1 MTSSWILIA
10 GCGVVTALPILTRA
24 LQRRLDPFEPVV
36 LFSLAWA
43 VMFVLRPS
51 VMIAD
56 GSFGFWGVDLR
67 GTLPLAL
74 FLGLVGAVA
83 FVCGYELRAGAS
95 LARRLPTPGELD
107 TRATAVSGIAV
118 AVIGVVFFV
127 VLLPASDPLESLRV
141 VLGGRDKALG
151 EVLADSSTYVFYAS
165 WALVPASLVLAGVA
179 FRARRPVYWI
189 LAGVVL
195 GVALLRTVPFGSR
208 MALLPLLGGLLVL
221 WYVLQ
226 GRRPSVRSV
235 ALLALA
241 AVCLSYVL
249 VVVRDPERRGDLSG
263 EVRRVVERPHAILYP
278 LTGGEDAEMV
288 PALAGALTAIPDE
301 LGYRFGAATLGDLVS
316 RPIPRELWADKPL
329 PAREQVIRQVWPQFY
344 PGLNPT
350 FTPILAFYRDLSVAG
365 VVIGMAL
372 LGIAARVLYAW
383 FRARSESFAAQ
394 LLFAATVWFTVIAI
408 RNDPVDTVVFAL
420 FLVAPVIAIVAVSG
434 DTGRLANALR
444 RTPPEPDHAR
454 TPRSATRDTAPL

>member
-1 MTSSWILIA
+1 MTTSWILIA
-10 GCGVVTALPILTRA
+10 GCGAVTALPIVTRA
-24 LQRRLDPFEPVV
+24 LQRRLDPFEPIV

-67 GTLPLAL
+67 DTLPLAL
-74 FLGLVGAVA
+74 FLGLVGAVG
-83 FVCGYELRAGAS
+83 FVCGYEVRAGAS
-95 LARRLPTPGELD
+95 LARRLPTPGDLD
-107 TRATAVSGIAV
+107 TRATAVSAIFVAAVGI
-118 AVIGVVFFV
+118 VFFV
-127 VLLPASDPLESLRV
+127 VLLPASDPRESLDV
-141 VLGGRDKALG
+141 VLGGRDEALG

-179 FRARRPVYWI
+179 LRERRAVYWI
-189 LAGVVL
+189 LAAVVL
-195 GVALLRTVPFGSR
+195 AVALLRTVPLGSR

-221 WYVLQ
+221 WYVRQ

-241 AVCLSYVL
+241 AVCLSYVM
-249 VVVRDPERRGDLSG
+249 VVVRDPGRRGDLSG
-263 EVRRVVERPHAILYP
+263 EVRRVVERPHEILYP

-301 LGYRFGAATLGDLVS
+301 LGYRFGAATLGDLVT
-316 RPIPRELWADKPL
+316 RPIPRELWADKPRT
-329 PAREQVIRQVWPQFY
+329 ARDQVIQHVWPQFY

-372 LGIAARVLYAW
+372 LGLAARVLYAW
-383 FRARSESFAAQ
+383 FRARSDSFAAQ

-420 FLVAPVIAIVAVSG
+420 FLVAPVIAIVAVAG

-444 RTPPEPDHAR
+444 RASSEPEHAR
-454 TPRSATRDTAPL
+454 PTRSATHDTAPL

>member
-10 GCGVVTALPILTRA
+10 GCGIVTALPIFARTF
-24 LQRRLDPFEPVV
+24 QRRLDPFEPVV
-36 LFSLAWA
+36 LFALAWA

-95 LARRLPTPGELD
+95 LARRLPPPRELD

-118 AVIGVVFFV
+118 GVIGVVFFV
-127 VLLPASDPLESLRV
+127 VLLPASDPLQSLRV
-141 VLGGRDKALG
+141 VLGGRDEALG

-165 WALVPASLVLAGVA
+165 WALVPASLALAGVA
-179 FRARRPVYWI
+179 LSARRPVYWI
-189 LAGVVL
+189 LAGAVL
-195 GVALLRTVPFGSR
+195 VVALLRTVPFGSR

-221 WYVLQ
+221 WYALQ

-288 PALAGALTAIPDE
+288 PALAGALTAIPDD
-301 LGYRFGAATLGDLVS
+301 LGYRFGAATLGDLVT
-316 RPIPRELWADKPL
+316 RPIPRELWVGKPL
-329 PAREQVIRQVWPQFY
+329 PAREQVIRHVWPQFF

-372 LGIAARVLYAW
+372 LGMAARVLYAW
-383 FRARSESFAAQ
+383 FRAWSDSFAAQ
-394 LLFAATVWFTVIAI
+394 LLFASTVWFTVIAI

-420 FLVAPVIAIVAVSG
+420 FLVVPVLAIVAVSG
-434 DTGRLANALR
+434 DVGRLANMLR
-444 RTPPEPDHAR
+444 RGRSEPDR
-454 TPRSATRDTAPL
+454 TRPTGSTTQDAAHL